1 MLGVHIIGPDASNL
15 ISEASA
21 LLYLGARIDDLAGM
35 IHPHP
40 TLSEGFGFLARQMM
54 ARAVRR
60 PEK

>member
-1 MLGVHIIGPDASNL
+1 M